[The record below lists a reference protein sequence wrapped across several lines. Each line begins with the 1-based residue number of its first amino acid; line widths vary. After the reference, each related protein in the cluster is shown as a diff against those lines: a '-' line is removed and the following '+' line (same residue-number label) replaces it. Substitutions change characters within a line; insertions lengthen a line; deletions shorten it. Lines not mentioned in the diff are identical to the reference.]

1 MRIIGGK
8 FKGKKLNLPNKEIT
22 RPLRDIVKES
32 IFNLIIHSKKIK
44 MEIDNSKIL
53 DLFAGSGSFGIECF
67 SRGADKI
74 FFCENNIET
83 INILK
88 KNLSMFID
96 NDSFNIIYKDCFEL
110 LNSEKKFSSK
120 FDIIFVDPPYKE
132 LRLKKIIL
140 DIYEKNILEEQGVII
155 IHRHYK
161 EKLEIPDQLKIVED
175 RKYGLSR
182 IIICKI

>member
-22 RPLRDIVKES
+22 RPLKDMVKES

-44 MEIDNSKIL
+44 MEIDNSKVL

-67 SRGADKI
+67 SRGADKV

-88 KNLSMFID
+88 K
-96 NDSFNIIYKDCFEL
+96 
-110 LNSEKKFSSK
+110 
-120 FDIIFVDPPYKE
+120 
-132 LRLKKIIL
+132 
-140 DIYEKNILEEQGVII
+140 
-155 IHRHYK
+155 
-161 EKLEIPDQLKIVED
+161 KLINV
-175 RKYGLSR
+175 Y
-182 IIICKI
+182 